1 MSSSV
6 ITSRQ
11 SIHSNGLDV
20 KRDGTDRNVQ
30 PMLSVKTKGSRSKAR
45 KVDLTY
51 TDKVNV
57 LEEKN
62 VVCLCEQD

>member
-1 MSSSV
+1 
-6 ITSRQ
+6 
-11 SIHSNGLDV
+11 
-20 KRDGTDRNVQ
+20 
-30 PMLSVKTKGSRSKAR
+30 MLSVKTKGSRSKAR

>member
-1 MSSSV
+1 
-6 ITSRQ
+6 
-11 SIHSNGLDV
+11 
-20 KRDGTDRNVQ
+20 
-30 PMLSVKTKGSRSKAR
+30 MLSVKTKGSRSKAC

-51 TDKVNV
+51 TDEVNV